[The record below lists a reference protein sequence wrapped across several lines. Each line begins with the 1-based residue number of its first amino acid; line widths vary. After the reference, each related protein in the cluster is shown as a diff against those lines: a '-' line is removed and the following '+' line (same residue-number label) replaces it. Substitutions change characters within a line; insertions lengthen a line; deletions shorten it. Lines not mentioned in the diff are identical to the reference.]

1 MAKKSQMKFSKLML
15 ETKKEINQCIDRY
28 VAKQKSASHM
38 ISGNNKGYSY

>member
-15 ETKKEINQCIDRY
+15 ETKKEINQCINNY
-28 VAKQKSASHM
+28 LTKQKSASHM

>member
-15 ETKKEINQCIDRY
+15 ETKKCIDSY
-28 VAKQKSASHM
+28 VAQQKSASHM

>member
-15 ETKKEINQCIDRY
+15 ETKKEINVLIVMWRS
-28 VAKQKSASHM
+28 KKSASHM